1 MKENPGNNSIIDNN
15 LNASKSIAEE
25 VFSNEYKSFTDF
37 DQGNKELDKDIFNE
51 YIKLCEKSDSNSDK
65 SSNNSYKN
73 SGKNIPDSDRNE
85 IPNQNSTNLH
95 ETIFINIIKENNNL
109 FCKDDFLYERLN
121 INIENNN
128 EANIGKTPK

>member
-15 LNASKSIAEE
+15 LNASKSIVEE

-51 YIKLCEKSDSNSDK
+51 YIKQCEKSDSNSDK

-73 SGKNIPDSDRNE
+73 SGIFLIVIE
-85 IPNQNSTNLH
+85 IKFQIKIQLTFMRQYLLILLKKIIIYSVKM
-95 ETIFINIIKENNNL
+95 IFCMKV
-109 FCKDDFLYERLN
+109 
-121 INIENNN
+121 
-128 EANIGKTPK
+128 